1 MKKLKLCNVHKL
13 ALSNEGEGRKPIHIP
28 FGTWA
33 YDDTIDQT
41 LDREHAEKIAADLAG
56 KVAAGEPGIPVYQGH
71 PDVPEYASKYPDKGA
86 LGWIK
91 RILVNEDGMDLE
103 VEWDRDPGKGFGW
116 FSPFWTGDDP
126 GTGATGKRNVI
137 VDGLTSVGLVN
148 NPNIREFRLANEAGE
163 NLTRRGGGAEVS
175 AFKLPQR
182 IIDLANEYDE
192 SKHPRADDGKWT
204 SGGGSG
210 GGGEK
215 VITITGDEDWM
226 GEMPKIEQTPENRAR
241 GEAAQ
246 MLRKTKAYRSAS
258 VADKDRMLDTETKR
272 VLRKN
277 LYTSLEKKVGSGMA
291 VELFRTTGLS
301 EIDVHGD
308 PAKVER
314 AAHRAAILSGLKYNH
329 GTRSYS

>member
-1 MKKLKLCNVHKL
+1 MKIYAL
-13 ALSNEGEGRKPIHIP
+13 ANELNLDRSNAGTITVP
-28 FGTWA
+28 FGTWD
-33 YDDTIDQT
+33 YGQKKLPDGRNLFFRQT
-41 LDREHAEKIAADLAG
+41 LDMQGAGAIAAQIADSIA
-56 KVAAGEPGIPVYQGH
+56 KGEKGVPVYWGH
-71 PDVPEYASKYPDKGA
+71 PDVPELAHKYPDKRA
-86 LGWIK
+86 KGWITSAS
-91 RILVNEDGMDLE
+91 VEDGKLVLSVDWLE
-103 VEWDRDPGKGFGW
+103 DKATDGFGW
-116 FSPFWTGDDP
+116 FSPFWTGPVKENGD
-126 GTGATGKRNVI
+126 GTALMHVES
-137 VDGLTSVGLVN
+137 LTSVALIN
-148 NPNIREFRLANEAGE
+148 MPNIQEFRLANEAQPE
-163 NLTRRGGGAEVS
+163 ERKTM
-175 AFKLPQR
+175 KPYQLPQR

-192 SKHPRADDGKWT
+192 SKHPRAEDGKWT

-210 GGGEK
+210 GGGDK

-301 EIDVHGD
+301 EIDVYGD

>member
-1 MKKLKLCNVHKL
+1 MNRLKLFN
-13 ALSNEGEGRKPIHIP
+13 LSHEFSAPAAEDKPIFLP

-33 YDDTIDQT
+33 YDGKISQT
-41 LDREHAEKIAADLAG
+41 FTREAAARIANELAAD
-56 KVAAGEPGIPVYQGH
+56 VAAGNPGIPVYQGH
-71 PDVPEYASKYPDKGA
+71 PDVPSLAAKYPDKGA
-86 LGWIK
+86 LGWVK
-91 RILVNEDGMDLE
+91 RIDLSNEGCSLTVD
-103 VEWDRDPGKGFGW
+103 WDRFPGKGFGW
-116 FSPFWTGDDP
+116 FSPYWFGEKTGLDNQ
-126 GTGATGKRNVI
+126 GKTLVA
-137 VDGLTSVGLVN
+137 VDHIESIGLVN
-148 NPNIREFRLANEAGE
+148 NPNISEFRLPNEAQPE
-163 NLTRRGGGAEVS
+163 ERKTM
-175 AFKLPQR
+175 KPYQLPQR

-258 VADKDRMLDTETKR
+258 VADKDRMLDTETKG

-301 EIDVHGD
+301 EIDVYGD

>member
-28 FGTWA
+28 FGTWS

-192 SKHPRADDGKWT
+192 SKHPRAEDGKWT
-204 SGGGSG
+204 SGGS
-210 GGGEK
+210 
-215 VITITGDEDWM
+215 
-226 GEMPKIEQTPENRAR
+226 AAALS
-241 GEAAQ
+241 AAQ
-246 MLRKTKAYRSAS
+246 AEFDTAKSELIAGQKRGWSKEENDRAFRRYDRAEKKLKEAKDHDKMIRASSGPGRTKQPSNIKDSDMIPHPVLKQQETKKKLDALWAELGRRF
-258 VADKDRMLDTETKR
+258 DDRMASRPKGR
-272 VLRKN
+272 
-277 LYTSLEKKVGSGMA
+277 
-291 VELFRTTGLS
+291 
-301 EIDVHGD
+301 
-308 PAKVER
+308 
-314 AAHRAAILSGLKYNH
+314 
-329 GTRSYS
+329 